1 MKKLLV
7 VNGPNLNRLG
17 LREPEIYGRVTLAE
31 LEQSIIDIGK
41 EHEFEITCRQSNH
54 EGDIIDWIH
63 KAQDE
68 NVNGIILNPAAF
80 THYSYAIR
88 DAIAS
93 IDVPVIEVHIS
104 NVHKRE
110 EFRHTSVTA
119 PVTTGQIVG
128 FGLSGYKLAVLAFKE
143 RGMQDE
149 SN

>member
-17 LREPEIYGRVTLAE
+17 LREPEVYGRVTLAE
-31 LEQSIIDIGK
+31 LEQSIVDFGK
-41 EHEFEITCRQSNH
+41 VHEFEITCRQSNH

-68 NVNGIILNPAAF
+68 NVTGIILNPGAF

-93 IDVPVIEVHIS
+93 VNVPVIEVHIS
-104 NVHKRE
+104 NVHQRE

-128 FGLSGYKLAVLAFKE
+128 FGLSGYTLAVLAFKE